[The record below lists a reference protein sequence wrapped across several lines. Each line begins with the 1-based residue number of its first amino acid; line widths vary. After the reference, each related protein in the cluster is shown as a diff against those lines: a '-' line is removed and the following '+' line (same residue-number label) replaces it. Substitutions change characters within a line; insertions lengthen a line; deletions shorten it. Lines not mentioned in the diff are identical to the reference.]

1 MMKDLKLQLENARSL
16 PDIFEIVKA
25 SVLKS
30 TGKSRSGLMLGMADL
45 GNSPEAF
52 FGAFYPVGSN
62 VIVMNKIP
70 LQRIKETMPELFKP
84 YAFQVLMHEYMHTL
98 GYLDESLVRT
108 KVVEIC
114 RRTLGEDHLATRL
127 AADSTSYF
135 KNLVY
140 PDSAWKPDDD
150 RMDLVRDFDRSSASY
165 IA

>member
-127 AADSTSYF
+127 AAHIPQ
-135 KNLVY
+135 VE
-140 PDSAWKPDDD
+140 P
-150 RMDLVRDFDRSSASY
+150 RD
-165 IA
+165 